1 MSTGKSRN
9 MFPVVEKM
17 EACGYSVDMVTPD
30 KHEQTVLDFLDAIG
44 VDVVSIAITSR
55 KYNGEYE
62 EYCDAI
68 DITPAAAIA
77 YLQMV
82 EKILKDRFPFP
93 ATDEPGPG
101 HYVEKE
107 YDVCQPG
114 QQRRYAPGSYVQHS
128 FLAKRV
134 MRNLPNTFLPPLSSE
149 AIDGGG

>member
-17 EACGYSVDMVTPD
+17 ETCGYSVDMVTPD

-55 KYNGEYE
+55 TFNGEYE

-101 HYVEKE
+101 HYVEKSTTYVSLVNNE
-107 YDVCQPG
+107 DTRPAVTYSIVFSKK
-114 QQRRYAPGSYVQHS
+114 SYEE
-128 FLAKRV
+128 LA
-134 MRNLPNTFLPPLSSE
+134 NTFLPPPLRSK
-149 AIDGGG
+149 

>member
-17 EACGYSVDMVTPD
+17 ETCGYSVDMVTPD

-55 KYNGEYE
+55 TFNGEHE

-101 HYVEKE
+101 HYVEKSTTYVSLVNNE
-107 YDVCQPG
+107 DTRPAVTYSIVFSKK
-114 QQRRYAPGSYVQHS
+114 SYEE
-128 FLAKRV
+128 LA
-134 MRNLPNTFLPPLSSE
+134 NTFLPPPLRSK
-149 AIDGGG
+149 

>member
-1 MSTGKSRN
+1 MSTGKSKH
-9 MFPVVEKM
+9 MCPVVEKM
-17 EACGYSVDMVTPD
+17 KTVGYSVDMVAPD

-55 KYNGEYE
+55 TFNGEYE

-101 HYVEKE
+101 HYVEKSTTYVSLVNNE
-107 YDVCQPG
+107 DTRPAVTYSIVFSKK
-114 QQRRYAPGSYVQHS
+114 SYEE
-128 FLAKRV
+128 LA
-134 MRNLPNTFLPPLSSE
+134 NTFLPPPLRSK
-149 AIDGGG
+149 

>member
-1 MSTGKSRN
+1 MSTGKSKN
-9 MFPVVEKM
+9 MYPVVEKM
-17 EACGYSVDMVTPD
+17 VAGGYSVDMVTPD

-82 EKILKDRFPFP
+82 EKVFKEQFPFP

-101 HYVEKE
+101 HYVEKGTTYVSLVDNE
-107 YDVCQPG
+107 DTRPAVTYSIVFSKK
-114 QQRRYAPGSYVQHS
+114 RYAE
-128 FLAKRV
+128 LA
-134 MRNLPNTFLPPLSSE
+134 NTFLPPYLRSN
-149 AIDGGG
+149 

>member
-1 MSTGKSRN
+1 MSTGKSKN

-17 EACGYSVDMVTPD
+17 ETGGYSVDMVAPD

-55 KYNGEYE
+55 KCNGEYE

-82 EKILKDRFPFP
+82 EKVFKERFPFP

-101 HYVEKE
+101 HYVEKSPTYVSLVNNE
-107 YDVCQPG
+107 DMRPAVTYSIIFSKKS
-114 QQRRYAPGSYVQHS
+114 YAE
-128 FLAKRV
+128 LA
-134 MRNLPNTFLPPLSSE
+134 NTFLPAPLRSN
-149 AIDGGG
+149 